1 MQKIILFFTLFMMA
15 VMGKAQSADWAMVVA
30 GTQQKILMEKV
41 AFLLASDQS
50 SVFTIVCT
58 DGTMVSE
65 VSSVSFEQVDPTGIS
80 QSKRTEAPRLLQ
92 VGNTLRLSGLASGM
106 QISLLT
112 TDGRE
117 VMTQIAGDGEVQ
129 MNISSLP
136 SAVYLLQAGRTVIK
150 IMKK

>member
-1 MQKIILFFTLFMMA
+1 MQKITLFFTLFMMS
-15 VMGKAQSADWAMVVA
+15 VIVKAQSTDWAMVVA

-58 DGTMVSE
+58 DGTMVTE
-65 VSSVSFEQVDPTGIS
+65 VSSVSFEQIDPTGIS
-80 QSKRTEAPRLLQ
+80 QSKQAVAPQLLR
-92 VGNTLRLSGLASGM
+92 VDNTLRLSGLARGT
-106 QISLLT
+106 QVSLLT

-117 VMTQIAGDGEVQ
+117 VMTQTAGDGEVQ
-129 MNISSLP
+129 MNLSSLP
-136 SAVYLLQAGRTVIK
+136 SAVYLLRAGHTAVK